1 MRALAVAAAMAIV
14 PLRARAEEPAELHFQ
29 ATVATQAHPA
39 FQAAYSGK
47 LPLAGGA
54 VGNSLRSDAESATSV
69 VMDLFLTLRPW
80 AGAEL
85 LFQPELVGG
94 RGLSSTLGVAA
105 FPSGEVY
112 RVGNPE
118 PTILVGRAVLKQA
131 VGHLT
136 FTAGK
141 YSIPDLFDNVPFAND
156 PHMRFM
162 SWGLWA
168 SAAYDYPA
176 DVRGYT
182 WGLAADFSKDWWSI
196 RAGIFLEPTV
206 ANGAKLETDVT
217 KARGLVVELEARSG
231 HGAVRVLG
239 FLNTADMG
247 SYRQAIAGHL
257 QVEDTRAQ
265 GRTKAGMAASTN
277 YDFGRGLG
285 SFVRASFNDGQNETW
300 AFTEI
305 DRSLAVGA
313 VQSGAR
319 WGRERD
325 EAGAG
330 LVVSGLSGP
339 HRAYLEGGGYGF
351 IIGDG
356 ALHYGAEL
364 LGELFYRAG
373 VTEQVSLGVN
383 YQPILHPA
391 FNRDRGPVHVFTGR
405 AHIAF

>member
-1 MRALAVAAAMAIV
+1 MRALAVAAAMAIA
-14 PLRARAEEPAELHFQ
+14 PLAAGAEEQGLFHFQ

-39 FQAAYSGK
+39 FHAAYSGK
-47 LPLAGGA
+47 
-54 VGNSLRSDAESATSV
+54 NSLRSDAESATSV
-69 VMDLFLTLRPW
+69 VIDLSLTLRPW

-85 LFQPELVGG
+85 VFQPELAGG

-112 RVGNPE
+112 RVGDPD
-118 PTILVGRAVLKQA
+118 PTIVVARAAVKQA
-131 VGHLT
+131 IGPLT

-141 YSIPDLFDNVPFAND
+141 YAIPEIFDNIPFAND
-156 PHMRFM
+156 PHTRFM

-182 WGLAADFSKDWWSI
+182 WGLAADFSKDWWSV
-196 RAGIFLEPTV
+196 RAGIFLEPKV
-206 ANGAKLETDVT
+206 ANGAKLETDILR
-217 KARGLVVELEARSG
+217 ARGVVVEVEARSG
-231 HGAVRVLG
+231 PGAVRVLG

-247 SYRQAIAGHL
+247 SYAKAIAGHL
-257 QVEDTRAQ
+257 QIEDTRAQ
-265 GRTKAGMAASTN
+265 GRTKAGLAASAN

-285 SFVRASFNDGQNETW
+285 AFVRASFNDGQNETW

-339 HRAYLEGGGYGF
+339 HRRYLSSGGQGF
-351 IIGDG
+351 QLGDG
-356 ALHYGAEL
+356 ALTYGVEALVEL
-364 LGELFYRAG
+364 TYLVHITRFIEITADTQG
-373 VTEQVSLGVN
+373 
-383 YQPILHPA
+383 ILNPGMNA
-391 FNRDRGPVHVFTGR
+391 MRGPAAVFGLR
-405 AHIAF
+405 LHAHY

>member
-1 MRALAVAAAMAIV
+1 
-14 PLRARAEEPAELHFQ
+14 
-29 ATVATQAHPA
+29 
-39 FQAAYSGK
+39 
-47 LPLAGGA
+47 
-54 VGNSLRSDAESATSV
+54 
-69 VMDLFLTLRPW
+69 
-80 AGAEL
+80 EL

-118 PTILVGRAVLKQA
+118 PTILVGRAALKQA
-131 VGHLT
+131 VGSLT

-141 YSIPDLFDNVPFAND
+141 FALPDVFDNVPHAND
-156 PHMRFM
+156 PHTRFM
-162 SWGLWA
+162 SWGLFA

-182 WGLAADFSKDWWSI
+182 WGLAADFSKEWWSV

-206 ANGAKLETDVT
+206 ANGAKLETDIT
-217 KARGLVVELEARSG
+217 KARGLVVELEGRSG
-231 HGAVRVLG
+231 PGAVRVLG

-247 SYRQAIAGHL
+247 SYAQAIAGHL
-257 QVEDTRAQ
+257 QIQDTRAQ
-265 GRTKAGMAASTN
+265 GRTKAGMAASAN

-285 SFVRASFNDGQNETW
+285 AFVRGSFNDGQNETW

>member
-1 MRALAVAAAMAIV
+1 MAIA
-14 PLRARAEEPAELHFQ
+14 PLRARAEEPGSLHFQ
-29 ATVATQAHPA
+29 ATVATQAHPG
-39 FQAAYSGK
+39 FQAAYSGNR
-47 LPLAGGA
+47 PGTG
-54 VGNSLRSDAESATSV
+54 GNSLRSDAESATSV
-69 VMDLFLTLRPW
+69 VMDLSLTLRPW
-80 AGAEL
+80 AGTEL
-85 LFQPELVGG
+85 VFQPELAGG

-118 PTILVGRAVLKQA
+118 PTIVVARAALKQA
-131 VGHLT
+131 VGSLT

-141 YSIPDLFDNVPFAND
+141 FALPDVFDNVPHAND
-156 PHMRFM
+156 PHTRFM
-162 SWGLWA
+162 SWGLFA

-182 WGLAADFSKDWWSI
+182 WGLAADFSKDWWSV

-231 HGAVRVLG
+231 PGAVRVLG

-247 SYRQAIAGHL
+247 SYAQANAGHL

-265 GRTKAGMAASTN
+265 GRTKAGMAASAN

-285 SFVRASFNDGQNETW
+285 AFIRASFNDGKNETW

-305 DRSLAVGA
+305 DRSLAVGV

-383 YQPILHPA
+383 YQPILDPA

>member
-1 MRALAVAAAMAIV
+1 MRALAVAAAMAIA
-14 PLRARAEEPAELHFQ
+14 PLEAGAEEQGPFHFQ

-47 LPLAGGA
+47 KPLGDGRF
-54 VGNSLRSDAESATSV
+54 GNSLQSDAESATSV
-69 VMDLFLTLRPW
+69 VMDLSLTLHPW
-80 AGAEL
+80 EGAEL
-85 LFQPELVGG
+85 LFQPELAGG

-118 PTILVGRAVLKQA
+118 PTLIVARAALKQA
-131 VGHLT
+131 VGPLT
-136 FTAGK
+136 FMAGK
-141 YSIPDLFDNVPFAND
+141 YAIPEIFDNVPFANN
-156 PHMRFM
+156 PHTQFM

-182 WGLAADFSKDWWSI
+182 WGLAADFSKDWWSV
-196 RAGIFLEPTV
+196 RAGIFLEPRV
-206 ANGAKLETDVT
+206 ANGARLETDIL

-231 HGAVRVLG
+231 PGAVRVLG

-247 SYRQAIAGHL
+247 SYARATAGNL

-265 GRTKAGMAASTN
+265 GRTKAGMAASAN

-285 SFVRASFNDGQNETW
+285 AFIRASFNDGKNETW

-313 VQSGAR
+313 LQSGAR

-339 HRAYLEGGGYGF
+339 HRAYLAGGGYGF

-356 ALHYGAEL
+356 ALRYGPEV

-373 VTEQVSLGVN
+373 LTEQVSLGVN
-383 YQPILHPA
+383 YQPILNPA